1 VLPRPV
7 SIELTAGEG
16 RSYPAEILV
25 LSTIE
30 LGLRTEAPL
39 SQLYRAPFSRRRPSP
54 TVELDLGLLEFL
66 DSSGAGAILR
76 AAERLFSRGQILRLA
91 SLPPEIKESWTL

>member
-1 VLPRPV
+1 MLPRPV
-7 SIELTAGEG
+7 SIELTAGDG

-39 SQLYRAPFSRRRPSP
+39 SQNY
-54 TVELDLGLLEFL
+54 TVH
-66 DSSGAGAILR
+66 
-76 AAERLFSRGQILRLA
+76 LFPGVDPP
-91 SLPPEIKESWTL
+91 LPLNSI